1 MTTTIFFSIL
11 AALIIMFASLTG
23 VVFAAKTL
31 GGWMNRHLTYFATFS
46 AGVLIVLAY
55 HLIEEA
61 FHEGE
66 SVALV
71 AAAVIAGM
79 VILELIHHILP
90 HQHHHHETHHDHAH
104 TPIDGRRVLL
114 SDAIHNVTDGVIIV
128 PAFIVDWKIGV
139 AATAGIFLHEVV
151 QEISEYFILR
161 EAGYSVRRA
170 LALNFAASSTILIGV
185 AIALL
190 FASFGT
196 FVSILA
202 GIAAGGFLS
211 VVIRDLLPHAVES
224 ARAHGKWPQH
234 TLAALLGVALMLGMT
249 LVVSHEDVEASPLS
263 CTDAGFCTP
272 RA

>member
-1 MTTTIFFSIL
+1 MYIAAVF
-11 AALIIMFASLTG
+11 AALFIMLASLTG
-23 VVFAAKTL
+23 VIFATKTL
-31 GGWMNRHLTYFATFS
+31 GSWMHRHLTYFATFS

-128 PAFIVDWKIGV
+128 PAFLVDWKIGV

-151 QEISEYFILR
+151 RSE
-161 EAGYSVRRA
+161 E
-170 LALNFAASSTILIGV
+170 
-185 AIALL
+185 
-190 FASFGT
+190 
-196 FVSILA
+196 
-202 GIAAGGFLS
+202 
-211 VVIRDLLPHAVES
+211 
-224 ARAHGKWPQH
+224 H
-234 TLAALLGVALMLGMT
+234 TSELQ
-249 LVVSHEDVEASPLS
+249 
-263 CTDAGFCTP
+263 
-272 RA
+272 